1 MRIVLAEPSRIGL
14 RLMMKMLNEGGHEV
28 LPFDDGAAAL
38 ECLRG
43 DDDIDVLMTSF
54 EIPNVSGLELC
65 WEARL
70 IANARRPLHVIAM
83 SSTHDRD
90 RLIEALDSGADDFI
104 TKPPVPAELY
114 ARLRA
119 AERMTRASREL
130 LRLATLDALTE
141 LPNRRAFFERADAT
155 ALRRD
160 GSPPVS
166 VLMFDIDHFK
176 RVNDTWGHD
185 VGDEVLKA
193 VAEVV
198 RSRPGHPGRLG
209 GEEFALLLEGWDLF
223 DAHHEAERLRLAVQ
237 NRTIVTAGAPISVT
251 VSIGVA
257 EHVVGESVDQMLKQ
271 ADVALYAAKT
281 GGRNRVVA
289 AHAAL
294 SRGAAEA
301 GETADRGQTIYL
313 AC

>member
-14 RLMMKMLNEGGHEV
+14 RLMTQMLADGGHEV
-28 LPFDDGAAAL
+28 LPFNDGAAAL

-43 DDDIDVLMTSF
+43 DADIDVLMTSF

-70 IANARRPLHVIAM
+70 IANARRPIHVIAM
-83 SSTHDRD
+83 SSGYDRD
-90 RLIEALDSGADDFI
+90 RLVEALDSGADDYI

-130 LRLATLDALTE
+130 VRLATVDALTD
-141 LPNRRAFFERADAT
+141 LPNRRAFFERAEAI
-155 ALRRD
+155 AVRGE

-166 VLMFDIDHFK
+166 VVMFDIDHFK
-176 RVNDTWGHD
+176 KVNDGWGHD

-193 VAEVV
+193 VSDVL

-209 GEEFALLLEGWDLF
+209 GEEFALLLEGWDLL

-237 NRTIVTAGAPISVT
+237 NRTIETTGPTLSVT
-251 VSIGVA
+251 VSVGVA
-257 EHVVGESVDQMLKQ
+257 EHVVGQSIDQMLKQ
-271 ADVALYAAKT
+271 ADIALYAAKT

-289 AHAAL
+289 AHSGPSHDA
-294 SRGAAEA
+294 GAHEF
-301 GETADRGQTIYL
+301 TDRPQTIYL